1 MPPRRTSTRYQRPH
15 RPLALRALNASLS
28 IGERL
33 LGSRGRLEVSLEESS
48 LLEAAEQRTGLLD
61 FGEPSFRAPLAKLL
75 KSIESEA
82 RLHPIGRFI
91 TRERLVGTL
100 ANRMRVTEAL
110 RREPE
115 IRERDVSRPI
125 VIVGLPRTGTTLL
138 HRLLASD
145 RRLRSLSSWE
155 ALSPAR
161 LPNDDDDVQRI
172 RTAETSERALAFMAP
187 DFFAVHPIDAH
198 APEED
203 VLLLDLSLRS
213 TVAESTLRV
222 PTFSRWLEGE
232 DQRPA
237 YRTLEDTLKIL
248 AHQRGR
254 SSRWVLK
261 TPHHLEWLDV
271 LLEVFP
277 DATLVWTHR
286 DLGEVVPS
294 FCSMLAHARGVFS
307 DHVDPREIGRQWG
320 LGKGVRMVENALA
333 TRQKHPERFV
343 DVRYED
349 LVCDPM
355 KVLARI
361 GEHAGLPFTQE
372 AQQSARDRLRAE
384 QKDRHGAHVYR
395 MADFG
400 LEKGELDRAYAAY
413 RELTPASVR

>member
-1 MPPRRTSTRYQRPH
+1 MSPRRTSTRYQRPH
-15 RPLALRALNASLS
+15 RPLVLRALNAGLS
-28 IGERL
+28 IGERWM
-33 LGSRGRLEVSLEESS
+33 GSRGRLEVSLEESS

-61 FGEPSFRAPLAKLL
+61 FGEPSFRAPLGKLL

-100 ANRMRVTEAL
+100 ANRMRVAEAL
-110 RREPE
+110 RSEPE
-115 IRERDVSRPI
+115 IAKKDVSRPI

-145 RRLRSLSSWE
+145 RRLRALSSWE
-155 ALSPAR
+155 ALSPVR
-161 LPNDDDDVQRI
+161 LPNDDDDIARM
-172 RTAETSERALAFMAP
+172 RMAETSERALSFMAP

-232 DQRPA
+232 DQKPA
-237 YRTLEDTLKIL
+237 YQMLKDTLQIL

-286 DLGEVVPS
+286 ELSEVVPS

-307 DHVDPREIGRQWG
+307 DHVDPREIGRTWG

-333 TRQKHPERFV
+333 TRRKHADRFV

-349 LVCDPM
+349 LMKDPFA
-355 KVLARI
+355 VLARI

-372 AQQSARDRLRAE
+372 AQQSARDRLRGE
-384 QKDRHGAHVYR
+384 RKDRHGAHVYR

-400 LEKGELDRAYAAY
+400 LETADLDRGYSGY
-413 RELTPASVR
+413 RELGLSATR